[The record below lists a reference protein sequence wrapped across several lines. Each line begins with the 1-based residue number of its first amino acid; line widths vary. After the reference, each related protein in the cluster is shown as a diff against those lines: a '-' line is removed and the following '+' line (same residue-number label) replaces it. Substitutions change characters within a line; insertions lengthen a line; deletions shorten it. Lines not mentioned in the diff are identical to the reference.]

1 MIRLAALLMAALP
14 AALQAFTP
22 AVELSVSPTNIV
34 LSEKAEATISVL
46 IPKRVTPSLSANF
59 IPEGMRLQMERQQ
72 VRRDGGIAWRYVA
85 KVPVEGDAAGVRT
98 LGPVTAH
105 IPVRTDFFGMVS
117 QTAELKS
124 GTVELVVMGPPEAG
138 RPDSY
143 CGAIAEDFSA
153 TASVDANVC
162 TSGDPLLFTLELSG
176 ATDAAMVYAPS
187 VSAAFRGSSFRL
199 DEASLKT
206 ETLAASKRFTWRVR
220 AVGAGTVEIPS
231 VEVAWFD
238 LRLRTYRIER
248 TIPIPVQIKAGEQ
261 ATLGA
266 MDEIGGET
274 DEFPV
279 PDGISLPFTPKNFTL
294 KHAVSLA
301 IRAKTDKDFA
311 AAEERY
317 ASFVELL
324 DTDRRVAQAE
334 DGVAYRAVHLCN
346 LAALQAMAG
355 KPREAIASY
364 EKSELVTGATPE
376 TVRGLKAA
384 YARIKNDPRAD
395 LPLPR
400 ILFPFW
406 FGLPLLGRVLSA
418 VGVGLAFAVLF
429 ILAVRAGHRLA
440 VLALMCGTACSAF
453 AFPFGRSAFSDF
465 FDGMPGFRM
474 GFGNDVCPIGVAA
487 CFSNAVTTVG
497 EPVEMIVRLNPGT
510 VRIAE
515 NSVNIEAGFPD
526 KATHGRL
533 RQISDSE
540 YRVRTTFL
548 EPGTND
554 VRIAVSGSYSG
565 SYTVT
570 NGNMISTGRVMN
582 QSFRVVPQPLRVV
595 VRPLPVNGRPLD
607 YSGAVGRR
615 FRLTQKLTPDKVH
628 PGDLVTAEYRLV
640 FDGYCPSNA
649 EVRVDNLSRE
659 FKAYEMKEISRDAN
673 SVVWRQMIV
682 PRTTEATD
690 SALVSFSYYDLQAKR
705 YARTK
710 AKPVRLTFVSADRAS
725 TENTKVSVAGDVPDG
740 DRPGNVAEVSSMALR
755 FAPSVN
761 SPVVVT
767 LPPGTEVRETCRW
780 NGWRRVQSDRGAGW
794 IEGR

>member
-1 MIRLAALLMAALP
+1 MIRIAALLLATLP
-14 AALQAFTP
+14 SVSQAFTP
-22 AVELSVSPTNIV
+22 AVELSVAPTNIV

-46 IPKRVTPSLSANF
+46 IPKRATPSLAANF
-59 IPEGMRLQMERQQ
+59 IPEGARLQMERQQ
-72 VRRDGGIAWRYVA
+72 VQVEGGIAWRYVA
-85 KVPVEGDAAGVRT
+85 KVPIEGVEAGIRT
-98 LGPVTAH
+98 LGPVTAL

-117 QTAELKS
+117 RTAELKS
-124 GTVELVVMGPPEAG
+124 GTVELVVVGPPETG

-143 CGAIAEDFSA
+143 CGAIAESFSA

-162 TSGDPLLFTLELSG
+162 TSGDPILFTLELSG

-187 VSAAFRGSSFRL
+187 VSAAFKGSSFRL

-231 VEVAWFD
+231 VAVAWFD
-238 LRLRTYRIER
+238 LHSRKYRIER

-266 MDEIGGET
+266 IDEIGGET
-274 DEFPV
+274 DEFPA

-364 EKSELVTGATPE
+364 SKSELITGATPE

-406 FGLPLLGRVLSA
+406 FGLPLSGRMLSA

-429 ILAVRAGHRLA
+429 ILAVRAGRRLA

-453 AFPFGRSAFSDF
+453 AFPFGRSAFSDL
-465 FDGMPGFRM
+465 FDDMPGFRM
-474 GFGNDVCPIGVAA
+474 GFGNDVCPIGVSA

-497 EPVEMIVRLNPGT
+497 EPVEMIVRLDPGT

-515 NSVNIEAGFPD
+515 NSVNMEAGFPD
-526 KATHGRL
+526 KTMHGRL
-533 RQISDSE
+533 RQISGSE
-540 YRVRTTFL
+540 YRVKTTFL

-582 QSFRVVPQPLRVV
+582 QSFRVEPQPLRVI
-595 VRPLPVNGRPLD
+595 VRPLPENGRPLD

-628 PGDLVTAEYRLV
+628 PRDLVTAEYRLV

-673 SVVWRQMIV
+673 SVTWRQMLV
-682 PRTTEATD
+682 PRTTEATN
-690 SALVSFSYYDLQAKR
+690 SALVSFSYYDLQSKR

-710 AKPVRLTFVSADRAS
+710 ARPARLTFVSADRAS
-725 TENTKVSVAGDVPDG
+725 TENTKVSVTGDAAAVNKT
-740 DRPGNVAEVSSMALR
+740 GNAVESSSMTLR
-755 FAPSVN
+755 FAPNAS

-767 LPPGTEVRETCRW
+767 LPPGTKVEETCRW

-794 IEGR
+794 TH